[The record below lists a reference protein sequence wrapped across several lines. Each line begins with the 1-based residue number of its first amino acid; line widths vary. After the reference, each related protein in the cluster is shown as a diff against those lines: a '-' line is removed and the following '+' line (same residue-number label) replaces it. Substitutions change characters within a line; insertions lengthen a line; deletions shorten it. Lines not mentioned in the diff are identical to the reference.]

1 MSVFRFKQFSVFH
14 SQSTMKVGTDAVLLG
29 INAPIPENCQQILDI
44 GCGCGIIALVL
55 AQRSNASIIG
65 IDIDKSSVEEAEKNT
80 QNSPWKER
88 LTFQHSSIQ
97 DFCISENKQ
106 FFDLIVSNPPF
117 FEDSLKSPFEKRNLS
132 RHTDTLSLEELLSSA
147 DYCLSD
153 KGYFVVILP
162 ADKLRKMTNICL
174 KYNLFCTDILEIQP
188 ISSKP
193 TNRIILIFS
202 RQKTT
207 TQTKTLILRN
217 ADNEYTNEYRQLTK
231 DFLL

>member
-1 MSVFRFKQFSVFH
+1 
-14 SQSTMKVGTDAVLLG
+14 MKVGTDAVLLG
-29 INAPIPENCQQILDI
+29 ASAPIPADCRQILDI
-44 GCGCGIIALVL
+44 GCGCGIIALML

-65 IDIDKSSVEEAEKNT
+65 IDIDKLSVEEATKNA
-80 QNSPWKER
+80 QNSPWKEK
-88 LTFQHSSIQ
+88 LTFRHVSIQ
-97 DFCISENKQ
+97 DFCVSQNKQ
-106 FFDLIVSNPPF
+106 SFDLIVSNPPF

-132 RHTDTLSLEELLSSA
+132 RHTDTLSLEELLFSA

-153 KGYFVVILP
+153 SGCFAVILP
-162 ADKLRKMTNICL
+162 IDKLKKMMNLCL
-174 KYNLFCTDILEIQP
+174 KYNLFCDFILEIQP
-188 ISSKP
+188 ISSKS

-217 ADNEYTNEYRQLTK
+217 TDNEYTNEYRQLTK